1 MKINLPGLLQLKPF
15 DESADARIA
24 GKTYASSPALTA
36 GVAISAVL
44 GVLALGLQLFSHESA
59 LTVLGLCVAVSAVT
73 AGLEWHA
80 NLKARALNQLFAT
93 LIVTIVVS
101 LLRPA
106 I

>member
-24 GKTYASSPALTA
+24 GKAYASSPALAA
-36 GVAISAVL
+36 GVVISAAL
-44 GVLALGLQLFSHESA
+44 GVLALGLQLFGRESA
-59 LTVLGLCVAVSAVT
+59 LPVLGICVAVSAVT

-80 NLKARALNQLFAT
+80 NLQARALNQLFAT
-93 LIVTIVVS
+93 LIVTAVVS
-101 LLRPA
+101 LLHPA

>member
-1 MKINLPGLLQLKPF
+1 MKIHLPGLLQLKPF

-24 GKTYASSPALTA
+24 GKIYASSPALAA
-36 GVAISAVL
+36 GVVISGVL
-44 GVLALGLQLFSHESA
+44 GVAALGLQLFGHESA
-59 LTVLGLCVAVSAVT
+59 LPVLGLCIAVSAVT

-93 LIVTIVVS
+93 LIVTAVVS
-101 LLRPA
+101 LIQPT

>member
-15 DESADARIA
+15 DESADALIA
-24 GKTYASSPALTA
+24 GKTYASSPALAA
-36 GVAISAVL
+36 GVIISAFL
-44 GVLALGLQLFSHESA
+44 GLLALGLQLFGHESA
-59 LTVLGLCVAVSAVT
+59 LPALGLCVAVSAVT

-93 LIVTIVVS
+93 LIVTAAVS
-101 LLRPA
+101 LLQPA